1 MSGISFGQDR
11 MKHVV
16 HDDADRI
23 DGLDQL
29 AARFRQ
35 ARELA
40 AQSSPGQAQ
49 RICSSSRK
57 SPPRPGS

>member
-1 MSGISFGQDR
+1 

-40 AQSSPGQAQ
+40 AQSRAGAADMQQQPEVAAAARQLALQG
-49 RICSSSRK
+49 
-57 SPPRPGS
+57 